1 MFGKKRRAEKE
12 RMERER
18 EERKEC
24 YRITRNIKREFR
36 ESGQVYKVNPIELE
50 QRIEDVQTRRLKKG
64 MKKLSEPLVER
75 VVYIQLEREYIRR
88 RLEEL
93 GYSQK
98 EIELIMF
105 YEKW

>member
-18 EERKEC
+18 RECWEIIRKL
-24 YRITRNIKREFR
+24 KREFR
-36 ESGQVYKVNPIELE
+36 ESGQVYKVNPREIEE
-50 QRIEDVQTRRLKKG
+50 RIESVQTRRLKKG
-64 MKKLSEPLVER
+64 MEKLSEPLVER
-75 VVYIQLEREYIRR
+75 VVYIQLEGEYIRG

-98 EIELIMF
+98 EIELIMI
-105 YEKW
+105 YNR

>member
-18 EERKEC
+18 RERWE
-24 YRITRNIKREFR
+24 IKKNLSREFR
-36 ESGQVYKVNPIELE
+36 KSGQVYKVNPREIE
-50 QRIEDVQTRRLKKG
+50 QRIESVQTRRLQKG
-64 MKKLSEPLVER
+64 LERLSEPLVER
-75 VVYIQLEREYIRR
+75 VVYIQLEEEYVRG
-88 RLEEL
+88 RLKEL

-105 YEKW
+105 